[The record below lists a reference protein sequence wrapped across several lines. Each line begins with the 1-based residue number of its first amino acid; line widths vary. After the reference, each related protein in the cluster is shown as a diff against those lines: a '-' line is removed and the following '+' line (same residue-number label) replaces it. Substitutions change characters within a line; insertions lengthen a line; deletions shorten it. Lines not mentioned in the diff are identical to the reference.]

1 MPTALKLEGVVM
13 GIIRTKKFSTPEE
26 KQCCGNCRSFPKKT
40 FYGLCGWY
48 MVKKHSTDGIVCYAH
63 KFREIQE
70 REKNEG

>member
-1 MPTALKLEGVVM
+1 M

-26 KQCCGNCRSFPKKT
+26 KQCCGNCAFFPRKT

-63 KFREIQE
+63 KWWKKKEVR
-70 REKNEG
+70 RDVDKNKKEGRRV